1 MLGINYACSTK
12 KMMKMKN
19 KEIRRK
25 RRIKYDFEKS
35 LEKKYN
41 KNI

>member
-1 MLGINYACSTK
+1 MK
-12 KMMKMKN
+12 KMMKIEN

-35 LEKKYN
+35 LEKNNN
-41 KNI
+41 KNIKEKKLKDK